1 MNQKDQ
7 KIMNKLQLACINK
20 EFKAC
25 NKNKFFKNSLKGCFL
40 DFTISDGSSTV
51 FIFKTFLLGLL
62 HCKEQQSF
70 GIILGLFSYQLQLSA
85 NKLNIHSIR
94 ITNLFSF
101 GFIKSDNNEAV
112 GFLVNTFNINIQ
124 LMIGKKRKLGKQLS
138 SNIKR
143 VLAKA

>member
-1 MNQKDQ
+1 MNQKEQ
-7 KIMNKLQLACINK
+7 KIMNKLQIACINK

-25 NKNKFFKNSLKGCFL
+25 NKNKFFKNSLKGWFL
-40 DFTISDGSSTV
+40 EFMISDGSSALI
-51 FIFKTFLLGLL
+51 IFKTFLIGLL

-70 GIILGLFSYQLQLSA
+70 GIILGFFSYQLQLSA

-101 GFIKSDNNEAV
+101 GFVKSDNNEAV
-112 GFLVNTFNINIQ
+112 GLLINTFNINLQ
-124 LMIGKKRKLGKQLS
+124 LMIGKKRKLRNQLS
-138 SNIKR
+138 SNVKR